1 MILLKSQHPHPSED
15 EGGRALL
22 LLCLQAENSSII
34 SGGAICPGPHWT
46 GDWTTLVTQASVEL
60 KSWRLVT
67 MRNGYTDVSYRS
79 LTSSLLRQSHRRRH
93 WTLQS
98 RPQWA
103 TRQVYPTDKMLMLLK
118 RHFSGGR
125 EVEQVKLEEKTSR
138 KKSDE
143 SVLSLREVT
152 KYVVLTE
159 SRRPSISEYF
169 RTLVSKMTI
178 NDALSWNSE
187 EFVKQQYAG
196 A

>member
-1 MILLKSQHPHPSED
+1 
-15 EGGRALL
+15 
-22 LLCLQAENSSII
+22 
-34 SGGAICPGPHWT
+34 
-46 GDWTTLVTQASVEL
+46 
-60 KSWRLVT
+60 
-67 MRNGYTDVSYRS
+67 
-79 LTSSLLRQSHRRRH
+79 
-93 WTLQS
+93 
-98 RPQWA
+98 
-103 TRQVYPTDKMLMLLK
+103 MLMLLK

-159 SRRPSISEYF
+159 NRRPSISEYF

>member
-1 MILLKSQHPHPSED
+1 M
-15 EGGRALL
+15 
-22 LLCLQAENSSII
+22 
-34 SGGAICPGPHWT
+34 
-46 GDWTTLVTQASVEL
+46 
-60 KSWRLVT
+60 
-67 MRNGYTDVSYRS
+67 
-79 LTSSLLRQSHRRRH
+79 
-93 WTLQS
+93 
-98 RPQWA
+98 
-103 TRQVYPTDKMLMLLK
+103 
-118 RHFSGGR
+118 
-125 EVEQVKLEEKTSR
+125 LEEKTSR

>member
-1 MILLKSQHPHPSED
+1 
-15 EGGRALL
+15 
-22 LLCLQAENSSII
+22 
-34 SGGAICPGPHWT
+34 
-46 GDWTTLVTQASVEL
+46 
-60 KSWRLVT
+60 
-67 MRNGYTDVSYRS
+67 
-79 LTSSLLRQSHRRRH
+79 
-93 WTLQS
+93 
-98 RPQWA
+98 
-103 TRQVYPTDKMLMLLK
+103 MLMLLK

-196 A
+196 AWLRKYTKRAYHSWKDSWSIQEVANTAEIDGVYLV

>member
-1 MILLKSQHPHPSED
+1 MKISNNAKYIHRCVRSQSYEF
-15 EGGRALL
+15 L
-22 LLCLQAENSSII
+22 AETVD
-34 SGGAICPGPHWT
+34 A
-46 GDWTTLVTQASVEL
+46 
-60 KSWRLVT
+60 R
-67 MRNGYTDVSYRS
+67 M
-79 LTSSLLRQSHRRRH
+79 QSHRRRH

-178 NDALSWNSE
+178 NDALS
-187 EFVKQQYAG
+187 
-196 A
+196 